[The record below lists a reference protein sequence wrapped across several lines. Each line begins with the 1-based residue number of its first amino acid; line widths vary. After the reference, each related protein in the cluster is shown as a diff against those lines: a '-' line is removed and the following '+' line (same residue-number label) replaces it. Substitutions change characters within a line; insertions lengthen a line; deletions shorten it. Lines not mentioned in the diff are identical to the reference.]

1 MARMRVLLLAEDC
14 NPDWPSLPIVGY
26 QMVKALASLVDL
38 RVATHVRNRRS
49 LEPALRGID
58 VTYIDNEYVA
68 APLFELAKFVR
79 RGTQANWSAAV
90 ALAYPSAIAFDR
102 EVYKHFKP
110 RLEGGEFDLVHRL
123 TPMSPALPSPI
134 SSWSPVP
141 FVLGP
146 LNGGLEWPPQFRA
159 ELKRE
164 REGLQ
169 ALRKFY
175 KWLPFH
181 RSTYRDSAAIL
192 ASFPHT
198 IADLP
203 PSALPRTI
211 DFPEVGVAPE
221 LFQHPGE
228 RPERDK
234 VTFINVGRFVPLK
247 LLDVVIRVFAESPLL
262 RKQRLVLV
270 GDGMERPA
278 LERQVA
284 EAGLEDVVEFAGWM
298 KQQDVAARLRD
309 ADVFFFPSIRELG
322 GGVVVEAMGAG
333 CVPVVVNYGGP
344 GGLVSAEH
352 GASVPLGTKDELV
365 KRFIP
370 VLERYVTD
378 PELRRRHSQAA
389 YEHAIQNYSWKAKAE
404 KLVEIYEW
412 VLGRRGIKPRFGE
425 PVSPPISQIAGPPSS
440 ASVVPSSV
448 RLETVHVAPAA
459 RSSLGE

>member
-1 MARMRVLLLAEDC
+1 
-14 NPDWPSLPIVGY
+14 
-26 QMVKALASLVDL
+26 
-38 RVATHVRNRRS
+38 
-49 LEPALRGID
+49 
-58 VTYIDNEYVA
+58 
-68 APLFELAKFVR
+68 
-79 RGTQANWSAAV
+79 
-90 ALAYPSAIAFDR
+90 
-102 EVYKHFKP
+102 
-110 RLEGGEFDLVHRL
+110 
-123 TPMSPALPSPI
+123 
-134 SSWSPVP
+134 VP

-175 KWLPFH
+175 KWLPYH
-181 RSTYRDSAAIL
+181 HSTFRDSAAIL
-192 ASFPHT
+192 ASFQHT

-221 LFQHPGE
+221 LFQYPGE
-228 RPERDK
+228 RPERDR

-284 EAGLEDVVEFAGWM
+284 EAGLQDVVEFAGWM
-298 KQQDVAARLRD
+298 NQQEVAARLRD
-309 ADVFFFPSIRELG
+309 ADVFCFPSIRELG

-344 GGLVSAEH
+344 GGLVTPDCGVA
-352 GASVPLGTKDELV
+352 VQLGTKDELV
-365 KRFIP
+365 KRLIP

-378 PELRRRHSQAA
+378 PALRRQHSRAA
-389 YEHAIQNYSWKAKAE
+389 YAHAIEHYSWRAKAE

-425 PVSPPISQIAGPPSS
+425 PVSPPISQVAGPPSS
-440 ASVVPSSV
+440 ASVAPGSA
-448 RLETVHVAPAA
+448 RFDTAQVAPAA
-459 RSSLGE
+459 RSSFGE

>member
-1 MARMRVLLLAEDC
+1 MSKMRVLLLAEDC

-26 QMVKALASLVDL
+26 QMVKALSSLVEL
-38 RVATHVRNRRS
+38 KLATHVRNRRA
-49 LEPALRGID
+49 LEPALPGVDI
-58 VTYIDNEYVA
+58 TYIDNEYVA
-68 APLFELAKFVR
+68 APMFEIAKWVR
-79 RGTQANWSAAV
+79 RGTQANWSAAI
-90 ALAYPSAIAFDR
+90 AFAYPSAIAFDY
-102 EVYKHFKP
+102 EVYRRFKP
-110 RLEGGEFDLVHRL
+110 ELAAGEFDLVHRL
-123 TPMSPALPSPI
+123 TPMSPALPAPLA
-134 SSWSPVP
+134 SWSPVP

-169 ALRKFY
+169 ALRNAY
-175 KWLPFH
+175 KLLPYH
-181 RSTYRDSAAIL
+181 RSTFRDAAAIL
-192 ASFPHT
+192 ASFQHT

-221 LFQHPGE
+221 LFQNPGE
-228 RPERDK
+228 RPERDR

-247 LLDVVIRVFAESPLL
+247 LLDVCIRVFAESALL

-270 GDGMERPA
+270 GDGMERPS
-278 LERQVA
+278 LERQVK

-298 KQQDVAARLRD
+298 KQEDVAARLRD

-333 CVPVVVNYGGP
+333 CVPAVVNYGGP
-344 GGLVSAEH
+344 GGLVTPEC

-365 KRFIP
+365 RRFIP
-370 VLERYVTD
+370 VLERYVLD
-378 PELRRRHSQAA
+378 RELRQRHARAA
-389 YEHAIQNYSWKAKAE
+389 YERAIQHYSWKAKAE
-404 KLVEIYEW
+404 KIVEIYEW

-425 PVSPPISQIAGPPSS
+425 PVAPPLSHIAGPSNTES
-440 ASVVPSSV
+440 APGSAKVEKAQ
-448 RLETVHVAPAA
+448 LAPAL
-459 RSSLGE
+459 SSSSGE